1 MMYDIMIPTMLNASF
16 KDKMMAELIYQKSNA
31 ESMLEDYEMM
41 NKTNSD
47 KYLEVLGYYAAIQ
60 NMLDFAQK
68 SDNMNVSIN

>member
-1 MMYDIMIPTMLNASF
+1 MYDIMTTTMPNASF
-16 KDKMMAELIYQKSNA
+16 KDKMLAELIYQKSNA

-60 NMLDFAQK
+60 NMLDFANQ
-68 SDNMNVSIN
+68 SDRMNLSIN